1 MNTNT
6 PPSYLTTLTPLRG
19 IAALLVVIFH
29 SNLMLVPFVDPTL
42 TKFVQNGWLWVDFF
56 FVLSGFVLSHAYG
69 AYFQDNVS
77 WAGYKKYLLAR
88 FARVYPLH
96 FLTLWVAVAV
106 IVVLV
111 SMADGLDP
119 FFQMIF
125 DLKTIPASLLLV
137 QSLHLYGTA
146 PLNTPSW
153 SLSTEWWVYV
163 IFPLLV
169 RPFFRL
175 NGVGRLLALFGI
187 AALFLGLMYY
197 IVPHF
202 GWGPFTK
209 PGELNPPS
217 INTLTDWGLLRCLA
231 GFLLGMLFYELYRS
245 RWAFRWLSSGWA
257 FLLFTVGVTVAMHF
271 GIHELLILAF
281 FPFIILTAAYNSD
294 FVKRALE
301 TRPLQRL
308 GDWSF
313 SIYMVHIP
321 IAFALTV
328 IFILPKNPKM
338 FSSFQALSMATRPPG
353 ELMCLLLVTLTL
365 GVASL
370 TYRYVE
376 VPARNYINH
385 RFGHR
390 RQEYPTDPVV
400 TEAAR

>member
-1 MNTNT
+1 MTTNT
-6 PPSYLTTLTPLRG
+6 AYLTTLTPLRG

-29 SNLMLVPFVDPTL
+29 SNLMLAPFVYPTQ

-69 AYFQDNVS
+69 AYFQESVS
-77 WAGYKKYLLAR
+77 WAVYKKYLLAR

-106 IVVLV
+106 ILV
-111 SMADGLDP
+111 IRSMADGLAP
-119 FFQMIF
+119 FFQIIF
-125 DLKTIPASLLLV
+125 GLHTIPASLLLI

-175 NGVGRLLALFGI
+175 NGVGKLLTLMGI

-197 IVPHF
+197 IIPHYSDT
-202 GWGPFTK
+202 PFDK
-209 PGELNPPS
+209 PGVLSQPT
-217 INTLTDWGLLRCLA
+217 INTLVDWGLLRCLA

-245 RWAFRWLSSGWA
+245 RWAFALLSSGWA
-257 FLLFTVGVTVAMHF
+257 FLLFVVGVALAMHF
-271 GIHELLILAF
+271 GIHELLILSF

-328 IFILPKNPKM
+328 IFILPQNPKM
-338 FSSFQALSMATRPPG
+338 YSSFEALMTTKFPPG
-353 ELMCLLLVTLTL
+353 GPMCLLLVGLTL
-365 GVASL
+365 GVAAL

-385 RFGHR
+385 QFGHR
-390 RQEYPTDPVV
+390 RQDYPVDSAV
-400 TEAAR
+400 TEVSR